1 MRQPC
6 LVYDLYL
13 IFIHQIFIG
22 YRFCAK
28 PCPGYQDD
36 TDGWDSPHP
45 WENLGPEEPWHAAPG
60 GECRDS
66 WREAGKR
73 CKSRQT
79 RHNCS
84 GGEAIYLFWGYGA
97 EERRLGGLKLLFSL
111 LGVWDTTIKNLPMS
125 SNPHGWKANQDSGLH
140 GKSFCHHPP
149 PPCQSGHFCLSPHDD
164 VLPKLMSYPF
174 PPRVHLGN
182 SPNKRH
188 SPLKAESYSV
198 LLGVLGTWAQVLLRL
213 NWLTAQSH
221 LRLTAN
227 LSSALNTAPWHLE
240 AHLPWNESVN
250 LFYLQKS
257 KLKRL
262 AAAFDNHIQE
272 S

>member
-1 MRQPC
+1 MIYTSFSFIRFLLGTGFVPNPVLDIRMTQMAETVPTLGKI
-6 LVYDLYL
+6 LVQRSHGTQLL
-13 IFIHQIFIG
+13 
-22 YRFCAK
+22 
-28 PCPGYQDD
+28 
-36 TDGWDSPHP
+36 
-45 WENLGPEEPWHAAPG
+45 G

-79 RHNCS
+79 HHNCS
-84 GGEAIYLFWGYGA
+84 GGEVIYLFWGYGA

-111 LGVWDTTIKNLPMS
+111 LGVWGTTIKNLPMS

-149 PPCQSGHFCLSPHDD
+149 PPCQSGRFCLFPHDD

-174 PPRVHLGN
+174 PPRVHLDN
-182 SPNKRH
+182 PPNKRH
-188 SPLKAESYSV
+188 SPLKTESYSV

-221 LRLTAN
+221 LPWTLLLDVWKLT
-227 LSSALNTAPWHLE
+227 
-240 AHLPWNESVN
+240 
-250 LFYLQKS
+250 YLGMSLLIYFTYK
-257 KLKRL
+257 
-262 AAAFDNHIQE
+262 NPN
-272 S
+272 

>member
-66 WREAGKR
+66 WREAGKQ

-111 LGVWDTTIKNLPMS
+111 LGVWGTTIKNLPMS

-149 PPCQSGHFCLSPHDD
+149 PSCQSGHFCLSPHDD
-164 VLPKLMSYPF
+164 VLPRLMSYPF
-174 PPRVHLGN
+174 PPRVHLDN

-188 SPLKAESYSV
+188 SPLKAESYNV

-221 LRLTAN
+221 LPWTLLLDIWKLT
-227 LSSALNTAPWHLE
+227 
-240 AHLPWNESVN
+240 
-250 LFYLQKS
+250 YLGMSLLIYFNYK
-257 KLKRL
+257 
-262 AAAFDNHIQE
+262 NPN
-272 S
+272 